1 MRLFPA
7 AASHQFF
14 LADLSLLHPEIWADA
29 GQARLRTIKRG
40 PTRPACI
47 WDLHRIADVVGEL
60 PSDAAEGNK
69 WFPLRPREFTDDA
82 GSEIWQH
89 LGTPFA
95 VHPLTYPKAE
105 KSLYKGS
112 FGLSPLIFD
121 PLSFG
126 PPADDETETSPEKPV
141 PDMRPGL
148 KTTTEDDDTKENQGD
163 GLGLAADSALRS
175 GETFSS
181 EVALIRAMLYPLL
194 PFALASTIP
203 NHRHYGPL
211 FFESISI
218 SASGQGE
225 LSPVE
230 IRATFEG
237 GKSLVSPTMLPVDI
251 ATYDEGGDGPPA
263 AYRYRTANFGDCRAG
278 FETYATVEELYA
290 GVVEDRD
297 APKYQMVEM
306 TLGMRQNVNFSF
318 PSTSRNDIQGPRYA
332 SIVTDHGEGQTLS
345 GSLIYFSRSDTPLYT
360 TNKPLTLYFGGPFF
374 FQFANVDWQEPEL
387 SVVAGKG
394 WFHTYN
400 FIVRTGPHAT
410 LGGVRDLPLLRSNTY
425 GWTRL

>member
-14 LADLSLLHPEIWADA
+14 LADLAFIHPELFTDA
-29 GQARLRTIKRG
+29 GQMRLRTIKRG

-60 PSDAAEGNK
+60 PSDAAEDH
-69 WFPLRPREFTDDA
+69 WFPLRPKEFTDDA

-89 LGTPFA
+89 LSTPFA
-95 VHPLTYPKAE
+95 VQPLTYPRAE
-105 KSLYKGS
+105 KFLYKGS
-112 FGLSPLIFD
+112 FSFSPLIFD
-121 PLSFG
+121 PVSLG
-126 PPADDETETSPEKPV
+126 VLPDDQEAASPEEPV
-141 PDMRPGL
+141 PDTRPG
-148 KTTTEDDDTKENQGD
+148 KSTNADDAITKDQGD
-163 GLGLAADSALRS
+163 GLGLASDSSLRS
-175 GETFSS
+175 GETFNS
-181 EVALIRAMLYPLL
+181 EIALARAMLCPAL
-194 PFALASTIP
+194 PFAIASTIP
-203 NHRHYGPL
+203 NHHHFGPI

-237 GKSLVSPTMLPVDI
+237 GKSLVSPTMLPVDM
-251 ATYDEGGDGPPA
+251 ATYDEGGDGPTA

-278 FETYATVEELYA
+278 FETYATVEELYQ

-394 WFHTYN
+394 WFQTYN
-400 FIVRTGPHAT
+400 FIVRTGPNAI
-410 LGGVRDLPLLRSNTY
+410 LGGVPP
-425 GWTRL
+425 TRIGKLYEY